1 MDLQIDGL
9 RVLVTAGAGGIG
21 LEIVRAFRREGAK
34 VHVCDVDEAALKALA
49 KNHPEVTR
57 STTDVSDRAEVARL
71 FDDALAALGGL
82 DCLVNNAGIAG
93 PTGRVEEIDPAE
105 WDCCLA
111 VDITGHFN
119 CTRLAVPHLKKSR
132 NGSIANL
139 SSAAGKFG
147 FPLRSPYSAAKW
159 GVVGVTKTWAM
170 ELGEFGI
177 RVNAILPGIVEGDRI
192 RRVFDAK
199 AKERGVSP
207 EEQLQLALRQA
218 SIKDLVQPTQLADMI
233 VFLASPLGRT
243 VSGQAIS
250 VDGDLQSLVG

>member
-49 KNHPEVTR
+49 KTHPEVTR
-57 STTDVSDRAEVARL
+57 SATDVSDRAEVARL

-105 WDCCLA
+105 WDRCLA

-170 ELGEFGI
+170 ELGEFGSASTPSCPASS
-177 RVNAILPGIVEGDRI
+177 RATASAASSTP
-192 RRVFDAK
+192 RRRSA
-199 AKERGVSP
+199 ASRPRSSSGSRCGRPRSRTSSSRRSSP
-207 EEQLQLALRQA
+207 
-218 SIKDLVQPTQLADMI
+218 T
-233 VFLASPLGRT
+233 
-243 VSGQAIS
+243 
-250 VDGDLQSLVG
+250 

>member
-1 MDLQIDGL
+1 M
-9 RVLVTAGAGGIG
+9 RCRT
-21 LEIVRAFRREGAK
+21 
-34 VHVCDVDEAALKALA
+34 C
-49 KNHPEVTR
+49 
-57 STTDVSDRAEVARL
+57 
-71 FDDALAALGGL
+71 
-82 DCLVNNAGIAG
+82 
-93 PTGRVEEIDPAE
+93 
-105 WDCCLA
+105 
-111 VDITGHFN
+111 
-119 CTRLAVPHLKKSR
+119 KKSR

-207 EEQLQLALRQA
+207 EEQLQARAAAGLDQGPRR
-218 SIKDLVQPTQLADMI
+218 SRRSSPT
-233 VFLASPLGRT
+233 
-243 VSGQAIS
+243 
-250 VDGDLQSLVG
+250 